1 MRSELAVV
9 EGRAPLAPGEEM
21 PLLPEFS
28 DDRYGRRGEQITESE
43 QWGAVYRARNGRQ
56 VSLLSITPLVAN
68 AVQCLEQRELQVFNR
83 HAAIR
88 HMMADRI
95 EGAIVRTR
103 APERWLAG
111 YPERLRFARRS
122 GQLGMCLAT
131 GKAIVMWDL
140 KAGLS
145 RLCPDDAREE
155 AMRLR
160 RRVQATLEALQA
172 AGSRLTYAVFT
183 SPNVPLGRLRAEMV
197 GIFTRFKRIVLDPEA
212 FPQISGALA
221 VLEAP
226 LSRDREWNV
235 HLNVIL
241 VTRPRQFLDWGK
253 LRRLW
258 HWQVHLK
265 SLPTNPGAVGAA
277 LTELIKYAVAATSSK
292 SFDKTREVNRVS
304 NRQSREAPAPV
315 IDATYRDGS
324 FGDTRSAAEATHEGR
339 HAAVAAT
346 DCGRSHPDRDARRSH
361 GHDARQVRSASAP
374 PMTEWEDPE
383 LLEWLRAMHG
393 FRRTRAY
400 GVLYGLE
407 TPEPEPLGQ
416 VVWLGSV
423 SLVRGRYGVRCR
435 LLDLIQEDKSRGGDR
450 LTPLEALYRQLAPGG
465 IPEALAI
472 FDRCPDL
479 RLVEHGTW

>member
-9 EGRAPLAPGEEM
+9 EGRAPLPPGEEM

-56 VSLLSITPLVAN
+56 VSYLSIAPLISN
-68 AVQCLEQRELQVFNR
+68 AAQCLEQRELSGYDKRASVR
-83 HAAIR
+83 AELGHKMKA
-88 HMMADRI
+88 MV
-95 EGAIVRTR
+95 GRTR
-103 APERWLAG
+103 APESWILDNA
-111 YPERLRFARRS
+111 ERLLTARRS
-122 GQLGMCLAT
+122 GQLGVCLST

-155 AMRLR
+155 SMRMR
-160 RRVQATLEALQA
+160 RRVTPTFEQLVEA
-172 AGSRLTYAVFT
+172 GYRLTYAVFT

-197 GIFTRFKRIVLDPEA
+197 GIFTRFKRIVLDPKV

-258 HWQVHLK
+258 HWQVHLQR
-265 SLPTNPGAVGAA
+265 LEGTPDGIRNA
-277 LTELIKYAVAATSSK
+277 LNELIKYAVT
-292 SFDKTREVNRVS
+292 
-304 NRQSREAPAPV
+304 
-315 IDATYRDGS
+315 
-324 FGDTRSAAEATHEGR
+324 
-339 HAAVAAT
+339 AVALKSEEKAVDHGET
-346 DCGRSHPDRDARRSH
+346 KGKTGEIARAHGYDARDISGTSTANSGRSGLAAAQGVPGSSARAHHRQCVADGLRDVGPVSGRLRPL
-361 GHDARQVRSASAP
+361 RAP
-374 PMTEWEDPE
+374 PM
-383 LLEWLRAMHG
+383 LEWTDAEFYEWLLAFHG
-393 FRRTRAY
+393 FRRTRGY
-400 GVLYGLE
+400 GKLYGLK
-407 TPEPEPLGQ
+407 TPDPEPLGQ

-423 SLVRGRYGVRCR
+423 SLVDGRYGVRCR

-479 RLVEHGTW
+479 RLVEHGKW